1 MAPKPDRF
9 DAARKDFDL
18 ALQKAQAAVDATT
31 SPAIRNLVFALA
43 NYSRA
48 SVDTMLVM
56 SAQLD
61 EIERQVRNV
70 AARLDGKKGPF
81 DLHMRK

>member
-9 DAARKDFDL
+9 ETAKKDFDN
-18 ALQKAQAAVDATT
+18 AIQRAQAAVDAST
-31 SPAIRNLVFALA
+31 SPAIKNLVFALA
-43 NYSRA
+43 QYSRA
-48 SVDTMLVM
+48 SVETMLVM
-56 SAQLD
+56 SKQLD

-70 AARLDGKKGPF
+70 AARLDGKEGPF